1 MFARAGFLAETEAEP
16 EAKAA
21 PIFMRPL
28 WIHPDVPE
36 QIVQRMRH
44 DNDLG
49 DLEDLDLLLDC
60 AYEHYLSLSS
70 VIGYR
75 VPFHASQMSRMEVAA
90 ECDFQERHAA
100 HGYTVDMSNNT
111 CYFSETP
118 ITESE

>member
-1 MFARAGFLAETEAEP
+1 
-16 EAKAA
+16 
-21 PIFMRPL
+21 
-28 WIHPDVPE
+28 
-36 QIVQRMRH
+36 MRH

-90 ECDFQERHAA
+90 ECDFQERHSA
-100 HGYTVDMSNNT
+100 HGCTVDMSNNT

-118 ITESE
+118 MTSETETETETTESDGTATPDPTGNHPII